1 MEGMSFALYLAVAAI
16 GASGGMA
23 ELLSRYRD
31 APWAAVFSQGG
42 IAYTLINAA
51 VAILA
56 LAVLPFP
63 DEFTADG
70 TIDGNVLLALTA
82 GLGGLALIRAKLVTV
97 KVAGN
102 DVALGPALI
111 LDTLLAVVDRQ
122 VDRTLAEK
130 RLRLVGELM
139 VGISFEKAA
148 FSLTRLLIGLLQNI
162 SAEEQQRLSLAVEQI
177 RNRDDLNNRSKCL
190 ELGLLLLE
198 PSGAAVLRQAVGEL
212 RDEISLTR
220 PIAPVTAEVV
230 HHFDFGTI
238 RNDLAL
244 ACMEIAELTKEE
256 RYQLETQLIEITGS
270 DSPYQNPA
278 ALAVL
283 LLERTVGSKVLADA
297 IALLTDRSALPD
309 GALLPPA
316 PPPEAKT
323 PAE

>member
-1 MEGMSFALYLAVAAI
+1 MEGMSFALYVAVAAI
-16 GASGGMA
+16 GAFGGMG

-31 APWAAVFSQGG
+31 APWAAAFSPGG

-51 VAILA
+51 VAIVA

-70 TIDGNVLLALTA
+70 TIDGNVLVALTA

-102 DVALGPALI
+102 DIALGPALI

-130 RLRLVGELM
+130 RLQLVGQLM
-139 VGISFEKAA
+139 VGVSFEKAA

-198 PSGAAVLRQAVGEL
+198 PGGAAVLRQAVDEL

-220 PIAPVTAEVV
+220 PIAPMTAEVV
-230 HHFDFGTI
+230 HHFDLGTI

-244 ACMEIAELTKEE
+244 ACMEIAELTKEG

-283 LLERTVGSKVLADA
+283 LLERTVGPKVLADA

-309 GALLPPA
+309 GARLPPA
-316 PPPEAKT
+316 PPTEAKS